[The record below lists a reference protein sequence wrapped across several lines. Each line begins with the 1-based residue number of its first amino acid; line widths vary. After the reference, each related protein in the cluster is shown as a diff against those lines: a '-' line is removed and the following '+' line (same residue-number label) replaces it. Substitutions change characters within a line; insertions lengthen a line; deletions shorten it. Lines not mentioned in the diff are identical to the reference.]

1 MTKRR
6 RKGTHRQASAV
17 MQNDVESFLMNE
29 AVEHAS
35 DYARRDRLFKS
46 LSQEQLAHQWCAAFR
61 EMADNPPD
69 PHKRAAERDLAS
81 EFEFRGIERPFDLVR
96 EEFEKLKSFADQMIK
111 QKQEDDPGDYE
122 RMGEELARDIHA
134 HKAQRNKSS

>member
-1 MTKRR
+1 MLD
-6 RKGTHRQASAV
+6 AV
-17 MQNDVESFLMNE
+17 
-29 AVEHAS
+29 A
-35 DYARRDRLFKS
+35 S
-46 LSQEQLAHQWCAAFR
+46 LSRSPKSNLLNNGCVAYR

-96 EEFEKLKSFADQMIK
+96 EEFEKLKSFVDQMIK

>member
-1 MTKRR
+1 MPLIMLD
-6 RKGTHRQASAV
+6 AV
-17 MQNDVESFLMNE
+17 
-29 AVEHAS
+29 A
-35 DYARRDRLFKS
+35 S
-46 LSQEQLAHQWCAAFR
+46 LSRFPKSNLLNNGVLLSGKWPIIHPTLTSAL
-61 EMADNPPD
+61 P
-69 PHKRAAERDLAS
+69 RDLAS

-96 EEFEKLKSFADQMIK
+96 EEFEKLKSFVDQMIK